1 MALVAGHKER
11 LIEHISHRF
20 YRVKQTSFRSRMN
33 LFSRRNLTRVRNS
46 YGFIART
53 SLAVFAF
60 VCTNSV
66 AAPLDAR
73 GGQFIGL
80 KSFSG
85 FEQARGSRSGE
96 LILTSPVIAAQ
107 INWDQLIASW
117 NADTPPG
124 IYLKVE
130 ARALYLDHATKY
142 FNLGLWSSDPE
153 RFPRESVPGQRDDDG
168 DVSTD
173 TLILRHPTDRL
184 QMRLTLGGDD
194 LEKPRLK
201 FLGLSL
207 TDTKAKLSALPPNR
221 AAWGRLIPVPERSQM
236 AYPNG
241 KVLCSPTT
249 VSMLMTDWSQQLH
262 RPELDK
268 DVPEIVS
275 AVYDAKWKGAGNW
288 PFNTAYAGSYRGLRA
303 YVTRMSD
310 ISELEN
316 WIAAGI
322 PAGLS
327 LCYDR
332 LRGKG
337 PGPNGHLVVC
347 VGFTEEGDPI
357 INDPGTSQ
365 NVRKVFLRKDLI
377 YAWSYSRN
385 AAYLIYPED
394 SEIPTDRFGHWDS
407 WTARQRIRF
416 E

>member
-1 MALVAGHKER
+1 MNLYAPPSRTASSLIGFLILRGLASALV
-11 LIEHISHRF
+11 
-20 YRVKQTSFRSRMN
+20 V
-33 LFSRRNLTRVRNS
+33 
-46 YGFIART
+46 
-53 SLAVFAF
+53 
-60 VCTNSV
+60 TNC
-66 AAPLDAR
+66 AAATCESR

-80 KSFSG
+80 KSFSR
-85 FEQARGSRSGE
+85 FEATRGSKPGE
-96 LILTSPVIAAQ
+96 VVLTSRVMAAQ
-107 INWDQLIASW
+107 ITWDQLIASW

-124 IYLKVE
+124 TYLKVE
-130 ARALYLDHATKY
+130 ARALYLDHTTKY
-142 FNLGLWSSDPE
+142 FTLGLWSSDPS

-173 TLILRHPTDRL
+173 TLILRHPTERL
-184 QMRLTLGGDD
+184 QLRVTLGGDD

-201 FLGLSL
+201 FVGISL
-207 TDTKAKLSALPPNR
+207 TDTNVELSPLLPNG

-249 VSMLMTDWSQQLH
+249 VSMLMTYWSQQLH

-268 DVPEIVS
+268 DVPEIVD
-275 AVYDAKWKGAGNW
+275 AVYDTKWKGTGNW
-288 PFNTAYAGSYRGLRA
+288 PFNTAYAGSYRGMRA

-310 ISELEN
+310 VSELEN
-316 WIAAGI
+316 WITAGI
-322 PAGLS
+322 PVGLS

-357 INDPGTSQ
+357 INDPGTSK
-365 NVRKVFLRKDLI
+365 NVRKVFSRKNLI

-407 WTARQRIRF
+407 WTARQRVRF

>member
-1 MALVAGHKER
+1 
-11 LIEHISHRF
+11 
-20 YRVKQTSFRSRMN
+20 MN
-33 LFSRRNLTRVRNS
+33 LFSHRDLVYPQNS
-46 YGFIART
+46 SRFVARA
-53 SLAVFAF
+53 SLLALALIL
-60 VCTNSV
+60 TNSS
-66 AAPLDAR
+66 AAPFDAR

-80 KSFSG
+80 KSFSR
-85 FEQARGSRSGE
+85 FEKARGSRPGE
-96 LILTSPVIAAQ
+96 IVLTSPVIAAQ

-117 NADTPPG
+117 NADKTAG
-124 IYLKVE
+124 TYLKVE

-142 FNLGLWSSDPE
+142 FTLGLWSSDPS
-153 RFPRESVPGQRDDDG
+153 RFPRESVTGQRDDDG
-168 DVSTD
+168 DISTD

-184 QMRLTLGGDD
+184 QLRVTLGGDD
-194 LEKPRLK
+194 MLKPYLK
-201 FLGLSL
+201 FMGVSL
-207 TDTKAKLSALPPNR
+207 TDTKADLSPLPPKR

-249 VSMLMTDWSQQLH
+249 VSMLMTYWSQQLH

-268 DVPEIVS
+268 DVPEIVA
-275 AVYDAKWKGAGNW
+275 AVYDAEWKGTGNW
-288 PFNTAYAGSYRGLRA
+288 PFNTAYAGSYRGMRA

-310 ISELEN
+310 LSELEN

-322 PAGLS
+322 PVGLS

-357 INDPGTSQ
+357 INDPGTSK
-365 NVRKVFLRKDLI
+365 NVRKVFPRKNLV

-385 AAYLIYPED
+385 AVYLIYPED